1 MKVRLMTAMGLA
13 LGLAA
18 SALAPGAQARPYL
31 MLAADNQGFRA
42 LDLGDIHQEGIDA
55 AQITLITAPLA
66 GAPYGDKRAALMKQ
80 RVEFECQGERW
91 RVLSVIYADAKD
103 AALTSEPADGAWQS
117 TAGDPALAVSRD
129 AACLRRYRQ
138 AMVSRDL
145 NLGDIVAN
153 YHKAWSQAA
162 PEPLTE
168 KELLKRGFDAGH

>member
-1 MKVRLMTAMGLA
+1 MNVRLMTVAGLA

-18 SALAPGAQARPYL
+18 SALASGAQARPYL
-31 MLAADNQGFRA
+31 MLSADNQGFRA
-42 LDLGDIHQEGIDA
+42 LDLGDIHAEGIDT
-55 AQITLITAPLA
+55 AQATLITAPLA

-80 RVEFECQGERW
+80 RIEFDCQGERW
-91 RVLSVIYADAKD
+91 RVLSVAYADAKD
-103 AALTSEPADGAWQS
+103 SALADEPANGGWQA
-117 TAGDPALAVSRD
+117 TAGDPALTVSKD

-162 PEPLTE
+162 PEPMTE
-168 KELLKRGFDAGH
+168 KQLLQRGFEAGH